1 VKALF
6 ILNDPPHG
14 SERCYNALRLAN
26 VLLKK
31 EPETSIAIF
40 LMLQDRGSPFWLCGK
55 STLTAVRGRTRR
67 LGDFE
72 RGPLP
77 RPLSSVSSVMALV

>member
-1 VKALF
+1 MKALF
-6 ILNDPPHG
+6 ILNDPPYG

-40 LMLQDRGSPFWLCGK
+40 LMADSVVAAKLRRRRR
-55 STLTAVRGRTRR
+55 TATTT
-67 LGDFE
+67 
-72 RGPLP
+72 
-77 RPLSSVSSVMALV
+77 SSAC